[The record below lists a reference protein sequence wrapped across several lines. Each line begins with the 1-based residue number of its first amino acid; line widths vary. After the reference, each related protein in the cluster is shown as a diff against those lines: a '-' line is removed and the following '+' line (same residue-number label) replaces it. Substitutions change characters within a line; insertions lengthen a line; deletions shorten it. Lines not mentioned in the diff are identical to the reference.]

1 MFSKKRV
8 KDTGSGADVAEGGET
23 LGELSMHLQEKSAN
37 GHRIDFF
44 DDASLMEN
52 LHLSNA
58 FYDQNV
64 PGECESQRHVV
75 GPFLTFIKRIAR
87 RMVGWYVNPALD
99 NQRLFNAYITRSI
112 NEMKR
117 YLDHLQID
125 EDILSTIMRRDL
137 ALFRANIVFLNRFI
151 ERRMEDLEHEIAVAG
166 RGGTGAAT
174 PAEPGDGGGDSAWLS
189 SLDVLALEQRV
200 HGSPRT
206 VKERQKFYLQYF
218 RKSSEVLAIGCG
230 RGELLQLLQQE
241 GISARGTD
249 TNPVLAAYCLDNG
262 LEVTREDP
270 VQYIGSVEDSSLDG
284 IVLSRFAGH
293 QSPARLVRMLSLCR
307 EKLADGGVL
316 VIETPNPFS
325 LYAVASYALE
335 DSDRIHPLHPETLKL
350 LCLSSGF
357 IAPAL
362 VLLNPLP
369 PEEHLE
375 ELELTA
381 GDAILDPREKGLFL
395 TVNENFAKLNRILFS
410 HRDYAVVT
418 RKASP
423 DEPG

>member
-8 KDTGSGADVAEGGET
+8 KDEGSPADVGEGGET
-23 LGELSMHLQEKSAN
+23 LGELSMRLQEKTAN

-52 LHLSNA
+52 LHLCNA
-58 FYDQNV
+58 FYDQNL
-64 PGECESQRHVV
+64 PGEMESRRSVV
-75 GPFLTFIKRIAR
+75 SPLLMFVKRITR
-87 RMVGWYVNPALD
+87 KLVGWYVNPAMD
-99 NQRLFNAYITRSI
+99 NQRLFNAYVTRSI

-117 YLDHLQID
+117 YLDHIQIN

-151 ERRMEDLEHEIAVAG
+151 ERRMGDMERQVATG
-166 RGGTGAAT
+166 RGETGVV
-174 PAEPGDGGGDSAWLS
+174 PPIEPGDGGDESSFLS
-189 SLDVLALEQRV
+189 SLDVLTLEQRV
-200 HGSPRT
+200 HGSPRM
-206 VKERQKFYLQYF
+206 VKERQAFYLQYF
-218 RKSSEVLAIGCG
+218 RNCKEILVIGCG
-230 RGELLQLLQQE
+230 RGELLQMLEGE
-241 GISARGTD
+241 GIDVRGVE

-262 LEVTREDP
+262 LKVTREDP
-270 VQYIGSVEDSSLDG
+270 VTCIGSLEDSSLDG
-284 IVLSRFAGH
+284 IMLSRFAGH

-307 EKLADGGVL
+307 EKLTGDGVL
-316 VIETPNPFS
+316 IIETPNPFS

-357 IAPAL
+357 IEPAL

-375 ELELTA
+375 ELELTT
-381 GDAILDPREKGLFL
+381 GEVILDPREKGLFS
-395 TVNENFAKLNRILFS
+395 TVNDNFAKLNRILFS

-418 RKASP
+418 RKAPRDDS
-423 DEPG
+423 G